1 MKNRLMKS
9 LSVLLFSCFILQAFS
24 AGAADSVSPKVEMEN
39 PYILADRE
47 QTAYLLIRFAVDGAR
62 EGDRRREN
70 LNLGLVIDRSGSMV
84 DRGKLTYAK
93 RAAQDLIGH
102 LKVDDIIGIV
112 EYDDRI
118 SVLWPSSTVDDP
130 GAIRRAISTLAPG
143 GSTNL
148 AGGMMEGGREVLR
161 NGLGGIKRVFLMSDG
176 LANVGVTDRHAIARL
191 ASSMRRN
198 GVRISTMGLGLD
210 YDEDLMQVVAESGGG
225 SYYFIEHPNQIA
237 RIFSE
242 EMGRLDRLVS
252 RDATLEF
259 NWGSMVKRAEVIGYP
274 SSQNGRRTR
283 VNLTDFYQGENRTV
297 LVKLDL
303 APCRRGKVNIGKL
316 TLGYQDLVDGRNK
329 KISRPVKA
337 VFTRDA
343 AEVRNNENS
352 KVAVES
358 RLIVADQEHEEAVR
372 LYESGKAP
380 EAKEAMAA
388 LSQKLTK
395 DMDRYQDAQL
405 QKKLDA
411 LAMEK
416 TEIAQAESDESY
428 RKSYLKKRKS
438 AFYSSQKGNRAGYML
453 QEGANGY
460 QVKDLQKALKKE
472 GIYQGPED
480 GVFDEEVQQAV
491 EKYQKAKGM
500 PVDGIA
506 GPKTLKGLGL
516 Y

>member
-1 MKNRLMKS
+1 
-9 LSVLLFSCFILQAFS
+9 
-24 AGAADSVSPKVEMEN
+24 
-39 PYILADRE
+39 
-47 QTAYLLIRFAVDGAR
+47 
-62 EGDRRREN
+62 
-70 LNLGLVIDRSGSMV
+70 
-84 DRGKLTYAK
+84 
-93 RAAQDLIGH
+93 
-102 LKVDDIIGIV
+102 
-112 EYDDRI
+112 
-118 SVLWPSSTVDDP
+118 
-130 GAIRRAISTLAPG
+130 
-143 GSTNL
+143 
-148 AGGMMEGGREVLR
+148 VLR

-176 LANVGVTDRHAIARL
+176 LANVGVIDRHAIARL

-225 SYYFIEHPNQIA
+225 NYYFIEHPNQIA

-259 NWGSMVKRAEVIGYP
+259 NWGHLVKRAEVVGYP
-274 SSQNGRRTR
+274 SSRHGRKTR

-303 APCRRGKVNIGKL
+303 APCNRGRVNIGKL
-316 TLGYQDLVDGRNK
+316 TLGYEDLVDGRK
-329 KISRPVKA
+329 KRISRPVN
-337 VFTRDA
+337 VVCTREVG
-343 AEVRNNENS
+343 EVRKNEN
-352 KVAVES
+352 KKAAVES

-380 EAKEAMAA
+380 AAKQAMAA
-388 LSQKLTK
+388 LSQKLNK
-395 DMDRYQDAQL
+395 DMDRYQDAQI

-416 TEIAQAESDESY
+416 TEIAQAESDETY

-453 QEGANGY
+453 QEGTQGY
-460 QVKDLQKALKKE
+460 QVKDLQQALKKE
-472 GIYQGPED
+472 GFYKGPED
-480 GVFDEEVQQAV
+480 GVFDDEVRQAV
-491 EKYQKAKGM
+491 EEYQKAKGI

>member
-1 MKNRLMKS
+1 MKNRVMRS
-9 LSVLLFSCFILQAFS
+9 LSVLLFLCFVLQALV
-24 AGAADSVSPKVEMEN
+24 AQAADSVSPRVELEN
-39 PYILADRE
+39 PYLLAGQE
-47 QTAYLLIRFAVDGAR
+47 QTVHLLIRFAVEGERD
-62 EGDRRREN
+62 GDRRREN
-70 LNLGLVIDRSGSMV
+70 LNLGLVIDRSGSMA

-102 LKVDDIIGIV
+102 LKADDIIGIV

-118 SVLWPSSTVDDP
+118 SVLWPSSSADDP
-130 GAIRRAISTLAPG
+130 NAIRRAIARLTPG

-161 NGLGGIKRVFLMSDG
+161 NGLGGIRRVFLMSDG

-198 GVRISTMGLGLD
+198 GVRITTMGLGLD
-210 YDEDLMQVVAESGGG
+210 YDEDLMQLVAESGGG

-259 NWGSMVKRAEVIGYP
+259 NWGNAVKRAEVVGYP
-274 SSQNGRRTR
+274 SSRKGGGTQ

-297 LVKLDL
+297 LVKLQL
-303 APCRRGKVNIGKL
+303 APCPKGKIDLGSM
-316 TLGYQDLVDGRNK
+316 TLGYQDLVDGRSK

-337 VFTRDA
+337 VCTREV
-343 AEVRNNENS
+343 AEVKENENK

-358 RLIVADQEHEEAVR
+358 RLIVADQVHEEAVR
-372 LYESGKAP
+372 LYEAGKAP
-380 EAKEAMAA
+380 EARQAMAS
-388 LSQKLTK
+388 LSQDLSK
-395 DMDRYQDAQL
+395 DMDRYQDPQL

-411 LAMEK
+411 LSMEK
-416 TEIAQAESDESY
+416 AEIAQAESDASY

-438 AFYSSQKGNRAGYML
+438 AFFSSQKGNRGGYML
-453 QEGANGY
+453 QEGTQGY
-460 QVKDLQKALKKE
+460 QVKDLQLALKKE
-472 GIYQGPED
+472 GLYRGPED
-480 GVFDEEVQQAV
+480 GVFDDEVRLAV
-491 EKYQKAKGM
+491 EKYQKAKGL